1 VYRSLVFIYQN
12 YWLFKFKRLLVEL
25 ISLVIMNIVYMVTI
39 IPSGIKVEP
48 LVHPFYM
55 HKYIFF

>member
-1 VYRSLVFIYQN
+1 
-12 YWLFKFKRLLVEL
+12 
-25 ISLVIMNIVYMVTI
+25 MNIVYMVTI